1 MRRVRGITAFVSF
14 VSLLVLH
21 ASVSW
26 AQPTPTWEQL
36 QAAYAYDHA
45 LPLDPVAEEPI
56 DLGAFTAQTV
66 RFQSVNE
73 QTVPCTVCKPKN
85 VERPPVILSLHGLG
99 GSRQDVLR
107 VAAPLLCPLGVAIV
121 GIDAQLHGDRK
132 VEGRKILSGGVDSTT
147 AAFSQTIIDNMRAV
161 DYIQSREDLDGERV
175 VLLGVSMGGIM
186 GSIVAALDPRIKAAC
201 LVVAGGDLV
210 TMFARTAIGDAD
222 EMRAAIGDIGQFRAS
237 LAIIEPL
244 NFVGHISP
252 RPLYMVNGRTDQI
265 VPPECGEAL
274 FAAAGEPKSIV
285 WYESDNM
292 MGHIPPLDVLLKQVT
307 EFLKSQNL
315 MPEPAAAAGN

>member
-1 MRRVRGITAFVSF
+1 MRRVRGVAAFVGF
-14 VSLLVLH
+14 VLILGLH
-21 ASVSW
+21 ASVSL
-26 AQPTPTWEQL
+26 AQPTWEQL
-36 QAAYAYDHA
+36 QAAYAYDHS
-45 LPLDPVAEEPI
+45 LPLEPVAEEPV
-56 DLGAFTAQTV
+56 DLGVFTAQTV
-66 RFQSVNE
+66 RFKSVND

-85 VERPPVILSLHGLG
+85 VEKPPVILSLHGLG

-107 VAAPLLCPLGVAIV
+107 IAAPLLCPLGVAIV

-132 VEGRKILSGGVDSTT
+132 VEGQKILSGGVDATT
-147 AAFSQTIIDNMRAV
+147 GAFRQTIIDNMRAV
-161 DYIQSREDLDGERV
+161 DYIQSREDLDAERV
-175 VLLGVSMGGIM
+175 SLLGVSMGGIM
-186 GSIVAALDPRIKAAC
+186 GSIVAALDTRIKAAC

-210 TMFARTAIGDAD
+210 TMFARTAIGDAE

-252 RPLYMVNGRTDQI
+252 RPLFMVNGRTDKI
-265 VPPECGEAL
+265 VPPECGQAL